1 MRVELTKQGIPY
13 EKLGPEN
20 PIRHFGSLYLFET
33 DLEDCGYTMAQVRFR
48 VMPNAWFVLVRYYL
62 RVDNVVV
69 RLLDTRLYHEFATN
83 YILREFKHQEANYE

>member
-83 YILREFKHQEANYE
+83 YILREFKHQEATYE